1 MELARLLTSLLG
13 RMHVLLTRAADKQLS
28 NLLAG
33 SPRLPRMVS
42 QMKTCL
48 RNYRSLGILSL
59 LGVMTLSG
67 CASFTEADPKKK
79 KKDKSWYSFKK
90 KEYQVPQAV
99 NVTWAYDLLTVPG
112 KPATRGF
119 GGRFYFYNEKTQAIP
134 VDGELMVY
142 GFDDTRGS
150 SDSTDLNQATKRF
163 KFTAEQLT
171 SHFSEGQLGAS
182 YSVWIPWDTAPGEQK
197 KIMLI
202 PTFIAKDG
210 KLVRGAAA
218 TLNLPG
224 KPRMSDSDSIA
235 QAAATFTN
243 GQRSEVSQ
251 AVQHAPR
258 QQGVGITTIN
268 LPHRSAAARTPSGV
282 LDLSAALEK
291 LEAIKAEQL
300 ARDNANYFQPTITNS
315 IIQPMPLAPSS
326 LNAPDENLMG
336 KSGPTMPSVA
346 NKTMFNSPGPIKEPA
361 KIQFQQIESLNNN
374 TGPTGFSGA
383 QLAPQVSNGQQ
394 FHSSPN
400 QPQAPASGPVPQSFY
415 PIP

>member
-1 MELARLLTSLLG
+1 
-13 RMHVLLTRAADKQLS
+13 
-28 NLLAG
+28 
-33 SPRLPRMVS
+33 MVS
-42 QMKTCL
+42 QMKLLL
-48 RNYRSLGILSL
+48 RNYRSLGILAM
-59 LGVMTLSG
+59 LGAMTVSG
-67 CASFTEADPKKK
+67 CASFTETDPKKK

-150 SDSTDLNQATKRF
+150 SDSMDLNQATKRF
-163 KFTAEQLT
+163 KFTADQLT

-182 YSVWIPWDTAPGEQK
+182 YSVWIPWDTAPGDQK

-224 KPRMSDSDSIA
+224 KPRMSDSDTIS

-243 GQRSEVSQ
+243 GQRSEVSH

-268 LPHRSAAARTPSGV
+268 LPHRSAAARTPSGA
-282 LDLSAALEK
+282 LDLAAALEK
-291 LEAIKAEQL
+291 LEALKAEQL
-300 ARDNANYFQPTITNS
+300 ARDNAEYVSTTITNS
-315 IIQPMPLAPSS
+315 VIQPMPLAS
-326 LNAPDENLMG
+326 LPANSQDENLMG
-336 KSGPTMPSVA
+336 KSGPMMPSVA
-346 NKTMFNSPGPIKEPA
+346 NKTMFNSPTPIREPS
-361 KIQFQQIESLNNN
+361 KIQFQQIGSLNNN

-383 QLAPQVSNGQQ
+383 QLVPPVPSGPQ
-394 FHSSPN
+394 FHSSQN
-400 QPQAPASGPVPQSFY
+400 QLQAPASGPAPQPFY

>member
-1 MELARLLTSLLG
+1 MKKSSREYRSIGIIALLG
-13 RMHVLLTRAADKQLS
+13 A
-28 NLLAG
+28 
-33 SPRLPRMVS
+33 
-42 QMKTCL
+42 
-48 RNYRSLGILSL
+48 
-59 LGVMTLSG
+59 MTLTG
-67 CASFTEADPKKK
+67 CASFTDTDTKKK

-150 SDSTDLNQATKRF
+150 SDTMDLNQATKRF

-182 YSVWIPWDTAPGEQK
+182 YSVWIPWDAAPGDQK

-224 KPRMSDSDSIA
+224 KPRISEFDSIS
-235 QAAATFTN
+235 QAAATFTQ
-243 GQRSEVSQ
+243 GQKSEVTQ
-251 AVQHAPR
+251 AVQHTPR
-258 QQGVGITTIN
+258 QPGVGITTIN
-268 LPHRSAAARTPSGV
+268 IPHRSTAARTPSGA
-282 LDLSAALEK
+282 LDLTAALERV
-291 LEAIKAEQL
+291 EALRAEQL
-300 ARDNANYFQPTITNS
+300 ARDNAEYLQPMITNS
-315 IIQPMPLAPSS
+315 VIQPMPLAASP
-326 LNAPDENLMG
+326 LAAPEENLIG
-336 KSGPTMPSVA
+336 NNGSGVPSVP
-346 NKTMFNSPGPIKEPA
+346 NKAMFNSPGPIKEPS
-361 KIQFQQIESLNNN
+361 KVQFQRIESLNNSN
-374 TGPTGFSGA
+374 GPMGFSGP
-383 QLAPQVSNGQQ
+383 QLAPQVSNGPQ
-394 FHSSPN
+394 FHSAQNPL
-400 QPQAPASGPVPQSFY
+400 QVPTTGPSPQSFY
-415 PIP
+415 PTR

>member
-1 MELARLLTSLLG
+1 
-13 RMHVLLTRAADKQLS
+13 
-28 NLLAG
+28 
-33 SPRLPRMVS
+33 
-42 QMKTCL
+42 MKTFLC
-48 RNYRSLGILSL
+48 NYRSLGILSL
-59 LGVMTLSG
+59 LGAMTLSG
-67 CASFTEADPKKK
+67 CASFTETDTKKK

-150 SDSTDLNQATKRF
+150 TDTMDLNQASKRF

-182 YSVWIPWDTAPGEQK
+182 YSVWIPWDAAPGDQK

-224 KPRMSDSDSIA
+224 KPRVSESDSIS
-235 QAAATFTN
+235 QAAATFTQ
-243 GQRSEVSQ
+243 GQRSVVTQ
-251 AVQHAPR
+251 AVQHTPR
-258 QQGVGITTIN
+258 QPGVGITTIN
-268 LPHRSAAARTPSGV
+268 LPHRSTAARTPSGA
-282 LDLSAALEK
+282 LDLTAALERV
-291 LEAIKAEQL
+291 EALRAEQL
-300 ARDNANYFQPTITNS
+300 ARDNADYLQPMITNS
-315 IIQPMPLAPSS
+315 VNQPIPFAASPVGSQEEKLIGNSRP
-326 LNAPDENLMG
+326 G
-336 KSGPTMPSVA
+336 TPSVP
-346 NKTMFNSPGPIKEPA
+346 NKAMFNSPSPIKEPG
-361 KIQFQQIESLNNN
+361 KIQFQRIESLNSSNA
-374 TGPTGFSGA
+374 PTGFSGP
-383 QLAPQVSNGQQ
+383 QFAPQVSNGPQV
-394 FHSSPN
+394 HSAQNPLLAPTSGLSP
-400 QPQAPASGPVPQSFY
+400 QPFY
-415 PIP
+415 PTP